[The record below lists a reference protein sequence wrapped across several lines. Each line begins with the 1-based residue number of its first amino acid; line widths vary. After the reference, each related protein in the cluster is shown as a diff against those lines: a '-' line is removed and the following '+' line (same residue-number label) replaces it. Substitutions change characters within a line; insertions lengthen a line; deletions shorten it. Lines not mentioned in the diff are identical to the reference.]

1 MLPTVRI
8 LIGSGMK
15 KALGKGEGV
24 CYAYYCICYTEA
36 KRLIVC
42 FQTEEKYFL
51 LSEIAASKCH
61 ISAFS
66 CLALEC

>member
-42 FQTEEKYFL
+42 FQTEEKY
-51 LSEIAASKCH
+51 A
-61 ISAFS
+61 
-66 CLALEC
+66 